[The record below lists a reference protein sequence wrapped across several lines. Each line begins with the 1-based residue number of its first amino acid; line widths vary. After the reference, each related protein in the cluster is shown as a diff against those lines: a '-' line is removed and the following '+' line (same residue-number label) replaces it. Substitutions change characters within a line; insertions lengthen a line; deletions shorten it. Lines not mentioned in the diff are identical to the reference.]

1 MKKEEILD
9 ITRAIFKEVF
19 MEDSLEIQLETTAA
33 DIEGWD
39 SLTHIELVSA
49 IENKFSIQFSFREV
63 MNFNSVSDM
72 IDVIQNRMK
81 K

>member
-1 MKKEEILD
+1 MEE
-9 ITRAIFKEVF
+9 
-19 MEDSLEIQLETTAA
+19 SLEIKLETTAA

-63 MNFNSVSDM
+63 MHFNSVSDM

>member
-1 MKKEEILD
+1 MSREEILNV
-9 ITRAIFKEVF
+9 TRAIFKEVF
-19 MEDSLEIQLETTAA
+19 MEESLEIKLETTAA

-63 MNFNSVSDM
+63 MHFNSVSDM